1 MKGRKNINAVFLKT
15 AEDAEERNGIMKSTK
30 KMICCL
36 GVLLGVV
43 CCMKGSV
50 VLADSVTGMKHLV
63 LGADLKDSE
72 KETVLELLGVEDIN
86 DYEVSYTTH
95 EEEAEYLG
103 DYLDA
108 SVIGTRALSSVLIT
122 KTAED
127 SGIAITTTNIS
138 YCTQEMYRN
147 ALITAGVKDI
157 DVRAAGPFPISGTAA
172 LVSMMKSYELITGE
186 SLDETAMDVANN
198 ELVTTGELSESI
210 GDKKAAELVAALKQE
225 LFEDNGVTLK
235 NIEDALDT
243 LTANMDVTLSQE
255 EKEKIVD
262 LMADI
267 NKVDVD
273 VDAIKTQAG
282 ALYDT
287 IKNISSEIGDKQ
299 TLLES
304 VGNFFGNII
313 QSIIEFFQNLFH

>member
-1 MKGRKNINAVFLKT
+1 
-15 AEDAEERNGIMKSTK
+15 MKSMRKIVGCVTVAF
-30 KMICCL
+30 L
-36 GVLLGVV
+36 GTVF
-43 CCMKGSV
+43 CMRGSL
-50 VLADSVTGMKHLV
+50 VLADSVTGTRHLV
-63 LGADLKDSE
+63 LGADLKNSE
-72 KETVLELLGVEDIN
+72 KETVLHLLGVEDIR
-86 DYEVSYTTH
+86 DYDVSYTTH
-95 EEEAEYLG
+95 EEEVEYLG

-108 SVIGTRALSSVLIT
+108 SVIGKRALSSVLIT
-122 KTAED
+122 KAAQD
-127 SGIAITTTNIS
+127 SGITITTTNIS

-157 DVRAAGPFPISGTAA
+157 DVKAAGPFSISGTAA

-186 SLDETAMDVANN
+186 SLDETAMDAANN
-198 ELVTTGELSESI
+198 ELVTTAELSESI
-210 GDKKAAELVAALKQE
+210 GNEKATELIAALKQE
-225 LFEDNGVTLK
+225 MFEDNGVTLK

-243 LTANMDVTLSQE
+243 LTSNMDVTLSQD

-262 LMADI
+262 LMANI

-282 ALYDT
+282 ELYDR

-313 QSIIEFFQNLFH
+313 DSIINFFKNLFG